1 MRGIVAERRRAGRVG
16 PVVRAAVA
24 RVALLVLAAAPL
36 GGCYVMQAA
45 SGQADLLSRARPI
58 EQVLAD
64 PATPEATRRRI
75 DLAVEARDFAERELG
90 LPAGGSYGRY
100 ADLGRPY
107 AVWNVVA
114 TPEFS
119 LVPRRWCYPVAGCVT
134 YRGYFHERDARSY
147 ADLGRP
153 YAVWNVV
160 ATPEFSLAPRRWCY
174 PIAGCVTY
182 RGYFHERDARRYAD
196 GLTAAGDDT
205 LVEGVAAYSTLGHF
219 DDPLLN
225 TMMGWSDAR
234 LVGTVFHELAHRRL
248 YVPGDSAFN
257 EGYASVVEAAGLR
270 LWFESRGEQAALDAW
285 LESRRRREQFLAL
298 LAGTASGLRALYLQ
312 PLDPESMRIEKNR
325 MFGELKYQYTRLR
338 EDWGGWAGYDAWFA
352 RPLDNADLASIGT
365 YDDCVPGLQRELES
379 AGSLEA
385 FHVRAE
391 ELARMDRASRHRAV
405 CTTTRR

>member
-16 PVVRAAVA
+16 PVSLAAVA
-24 RVALLVLAAAPL
+24 RFAALVLAVAPL

-58 EQVLAD
+58 DEVLAD
-64 PATPEATRRRI
+64 PATPEAVRRRI
-75 DLAVEARDFAERELG
+75 ELAVEARVFAARELG
-90 LPAGGSYGRY
+90 LPSGGSYGRY

-147 ADLGRP
+147 AD
-153 YAVWNVV
+153 
-160 ATPEFSLAPRRWCY
+160 
-174 PIAGCVTY
+174 
-182 RGYFHERDARRYAD
+182 
-196 GLTAAGDDT
+196 GLTADGDDT

-225 TMMGWSDAR
+225 TMLGWSDAR

-270 LWFESRGEQAALDAW
+270 LWFESRGEQATLDAW
-285 LESRRRREQFLAL
+285 LESRRRREQFLDL
-298 LAGTASGLRALYLQ
+298 LAGTAAELRALYRE
-312 PLDPESMRIEKNR
+312 PLAAEAMRIEKNR
-325 MFGELKYQYTRLR
+325 RFGELKYEYTQLR
-338 EDWGGWAGYDAWFA
+338 AAWGGWAGYDAWFA

-365 YDDCVPGLQRELES
+365 YDDCVPGLQRELEE

-385 FHVRAE
+385 FHLRAE
-391 ELARMDRASRHRAV
+391 ALARMDREARHRAV
-405 CTTTRR
+405 CATVRR

>member
-1 MRGIVAERRRAGRVG
+1 MQGIVAERRSAGRVG
-16 PVVRAAVA
+16 AVA
-24 RVALLVLAAAPL
+24 NATRLCALALSIAPL

-45 SGQADLLSRARPI
+45 SGQADLLSRAHPI

-75 DLAVEARDFAERELG
+75 ELAVEAREFAERELG
-90 LPAGGSYGRY
+90 LPAGGNFTRY

-107 AVWNVVA
+107 ALWNVVA

-134 YRGYFHERDARSY
+134 YRGYFHERDAR
-147 ADLGRP
+147 
-153 YAVWNVV
+153 
-160 ATPEFSLAPRRWCY
+160 
-174 PIAGCVTY
+174 
-182 RGYFHERDARRYAD
+182 RYAD
-196 GLTAAGDDT
+196 GLVVAGDDT

-225 TMMGWSDAR
+225 TMLGWSDAR

-270 LWFESRGEQAALDAW
+270 LWFESRGEQAALEAW
-285 LESRRRREQFLAL
+285 QASRRRRDQFLAL
-298 LAGTASGLRALYLQ
+298 LAGTASELRELYRQ
-312 PLDPESMRIEKNR
+312 PLDPASMRIEKNR
-325 MFGELKYQYTRLR
+325 LFGELKYGYTRLR
-338 EDWGGWAGYDAWFA
+338 DGWGGWNGYDAWFA

-365 YDDCVPGLQRELES
+365 YDDCVPGLERELEA
-379 AGSLEA
+379 AGSIEA
-385 FHVRAE
+385 FHARAE
-391 ELARMDRASRHRAV
+391 ALARLDRAARHRAV
-405 CTTTRR
+405 CSTARG

>member
-1 MRGIVAERRRAGRVG
+1 MRGIVAERRGAGREG
-16 PVVRAAVA
+16 PVVWAAVA

-75 DLAVEARDFAERELG
+75 ELAVEARDFAERELG
-90 LPAGGSYGRY
+90 LPAGDNY
-100 ADLGRPY
+100 
-107 AVWNVVA
+107 
-114 TPEFS
+114 
-119 LVPRRWCYPVAGCVT
+119 RR
-134 YRGYFHERDARSY
+134 Y

-285 LESRRRREQFLAL
+285 LESRRRREQFLDL

-312 PLDPESMRIEKNR
+312 PLDPGSMRVEKNR
-325 MFGELKYQYTRLR
+325 LFGELKYQYTRLR

>member
-1 MRGIVAERRRAGRVG
+1 
-16 PVVRAAVA
+16 VVRLCAI
-24 RVALLVLAAAPL
+24 ALVVAPL

-45 SGQADLLSRARPI
+45 NGQADVLSRSRPV
-58 EQVLAD
+58 EQVLTD
-64 PATPEATRRRI
+64 PGTPEATRRR
-75 DLAVEARDFAERELG
+75 LEVAVEAREFAERELG
-90 LPAGGSYGRY
+90 LPAGGNYTR
-100 ADLGRPY
+100 
-107 AVWNVVA
+107 
-114 TPEFS
+114 
-119 LVPRRWCYPVAGCVT
+119 
-134 YRGYFHERDARSY
+134 Y

-160 ATPEFSLAPRRWCY
+160 ATPEFSLAPRHWCY
-174 PIAGCVTY
+174 PVAGCVTY

-225 TMMGWSDAR
+225 TMLGWSDAR
-234 LVGTVFHELAHRRL
+234 LAGTVFHELAHRRL

-270 LWFESRGEQAALDAW
+270 KWFEHRGDTAGLEAW
-285 LESRRRREQFLAL
+285 LESRRRRAQFLAL
-298 LAGTASGLRALYLQ
+298 LAGTAAELRELYAR
-312 PLDPESMRIEKNR
+312 PLDPESMRVEKNR
-325 MFGELKYQYTRLR
+325 LFGELKYGYTQLR
-338 EDWGGWAGYDAWFA
+338 ASWGGWAGYDAWFA

-365 YDDCVPGLQRELES
+365 YDDCVPGLERELAA

-391 ELARMDRASRHRAV
+391 ALSRMDRAARHRAV
-405 CTTTRR
+405 CSTTRG

>member
-75 DLAVEARDFAERELG
+75 ELAVEARDFAERELG
-90 LPAGGSYGRY
+90 LPAGDNY
-100 ADLGRPY
+100 
-107 AVWNVVA
+107 
-114 TPEFS
+114 
-119 LVPRRWCYPVAGCVT
+119 RR
-134 YRGYFHERDARSY
+134 Y

-205 LVEGVAAYSTLGHF
+205 LVEGQ
-219 DDPLLN
+219 
-225 TMMGWSDAR
+225 
-234 LVGTVFHELAHRRL
+234 LAEKIL
-248 YVPGDSAFN
+248 K
-257 EGYASVVEAAGLR
+257 GLR
-270 LWFESRGEQAALDAW
+270 DESCPNCGGSLKCSVENGLDLDGRVQEYAKAFC
-285 LESRRRREQFLAL
+285 LKCPFV
-298 LAGTASGLRALYLQ
+298 LRA
-312 PLDPESMRIEKNR
+312 
-325 MFGELKYQYTRLR
+325 
-338 EDWGGWAGYDAWFA
+338 
-352 RPLDNADLASIGT
+352 
-365 YDDCVPGLQRELES
+365 
-379 AGSLEA
+379 
-385 FHVRAE
+385 
-391 ELARMDRASRHRAV
+391 
-405 CTTTRR
+405 

>member
-75 DLAVEARDFAERELG
+75 ELAVEARDFAERELG
-90 LPAGGSYGRY
+90 LPAGDNY
-100 ADLGRPY
+100 
-107 AVWNVVA
+107 
-114 TPEFS
+114 
-119 LVPRRWCYPVAGCVT
+119 RR
-134 YRGYFHERDARSY
+134 Y

-285 LESRRRREQFLAL
+285 LESRRRREQFLDL

-312 PLDPESMRIEKNR
+312 PLDPGSMRVEKNR
-325 MFGELKYQYTRLR
+325 LFGELKYQYTRLR

-385 FHVRAE
+385 FHARAE